1 MKKSFLLC
9 LLVCLS
15 AALFAQPLD
24 SIVKLFTTII
34 SPPNV
39 KGMDIG
45 MAFTQV
51 TTWISA
57 IMVVVFV
64 YGAQLVPVLG
74 DTLKKIPSGYIR
86 ALVIGG
92 GLLWVIVVNGGLYGS
107 QAVIAFVISNV
118 VWEIYKIVKDFNKPV
133 EPLIPLATD
142 GTESTESTESTEVQ
156 G

>member
-1 MKKSFLLC
+1 MKKSLKLFLFG

-15 AALFAQPLD
+15 VPLFAQPID
-24 SIVKLFTTII
+24 SVLKLITTII
-34 SPPNV
+34 SPPSI
-39 KGMDIG
+39 KGMDISV
-45 MAFTQV
+45 AFTQV

-118 VWEIYKIVKDFNKPV
+118 VWEVYKLIKDFQKPV
-133 EPLIPLATD
+133 EPAIPLVTE
-142 GTESTESTESTEVQ
+142 GESTEEVQ